1 MSNKLKKRI
10 KRTTVG
16 AMVFAAG
23 MLYILLSHD
32 VDNNT
37 ELILFLGAYLIMGED
52 IIRTAAKNIGH
63 GQLFDENF
71 LMSVATIGAFFVGSY
86 PEAAAVMLFYQIGE
100 CFQSYA
106 VNKSRKSI
114 SDLMDIRPDHANV
127 IRDGIPVQVS
137 PEEVKIGEIIQV
149 KPGEKVPLDAVIT
162 KGSTSLN
169 TMALTGESIPLDIQE
184 GGQIIS
190 GCVNLT
196 GVIEAQ
202 VQREFGESTV
212 SKILNLME
220 TSSSKKANVENFIT
234 RFSRYYTPIV
244 VFAALFLAVIPSILT
259 GKPDVWIYRA
269 LSFLVISCPCAFV
282 VSVPLTFFGGIGAAG
297 REGILVKG
305 GNYLE
310 ALAHAEIVVMDKT
323 GTLTQGV
330 FSVTK
335 IKLASQ
341 DLSSDMTSEK
351 LLELAAYA
359 ESQSSHPIS
368 LSILK
373 AFHQEIDSSRI
384 SDIHELAGFGVS
396 ALLDGKEVLAGN
408 DKLIRE
414 KQIADHGML
423 ERCGKEESGTVVHI
437 AIDGNYCGYLVISD
451 TVRADSAAAV
461 KELYQQQSVK
471 KIVMLTG
478 DGKAVAEHIA
488 AELGIKDFYAGLLP
502 EDKVNQVERLLQEK
516 TKKGKLLFVGDGI
529 NDAPVLA
536 RADVGIAMG
545 GIGSDAAIEAAD
557 VVIMDDQPSKISR
570 AIDIA
575 KKTVMIAGENTAFA
589 IAVKL
594 VVLCLAAVGIAT
606 MWAAIFADVGVTFL
620 AVLNAMRAL
629 HLQKKKI
636 PV

>member
-1 MSNKLKKRI
+1 M
-10 KRTTVG
+10 G
-16 AMVFAAG
+16 AAVFAAG
-23 MLYILLSHD
+23 MLYVMLSKN
-32 VDNNT
+32 VDNNI

-52 IIRTAAKNIGH
+52 IIKAAVANIGQ

-71 LMSVATIGAFFVGSY
+71 LMTVATIGAFFVGSY
-86 PEAAAVMLFYQIGE
+86 PEAAAVMLFFQIGE

-127 IRDGIPVQVS
+127 IRNGVTEEVS
-137 PEEVKIGEIIQV
+137 PEEVGIGEIILI
-149 KPGEKVPLDAVIT
+149 KPGEKVPLDAVIV

-169 TMALTGESIPLDIQE
+169 TMALTGESMPMDLQE
-184 GGQIIS
+184 GGQVIS

-196 GVIEAQ
+196 GVIEAR
-202 VQREFGESTV
+202 VQRAFGESTV
-212 SKILNLME
+212 SRILNLME
-220 TSSSKKANVENFIT
+220 TSSSKKANAENFIT
-234 RFSRYYTPIV
+234 RFSKYYTPVV
-244 VFAALFLAVIPSILT
+244 VFAALLLAVIPSVIT

-297 REGILVKG
+297 KDGILIKG

-310 ALAHAEIVVMDKT
+310 ALARTEIVVMDKT
-323 GTLTQGV
+323 GTLTKGV

-335 IKLASQ
+335 TELAPQSEAEGI
-341 DLSSDMTSEK
+341 SREK

-359 ESQSSHPIS
+359 ESQSNHPIS
-368 LSILK
+368 LSVRK
-373 AFHQEIDSSRI
+373 AYQKEIESSRI
-384 SDIHELAGFGVS
+384 TDVHELAGFGVS
-396 ALLDGKEVLAGN
+396 AVLDGKEVLAGN
-408 DKLIRE
+408 DKLIRDKGIE
-414 KQIADHGML
+414 DFGML
-423 ERCGKEESGTVVHI
+423 ARCSMEESGTVVHV
-437 AIDGNYCGYLVISD
+437 AAEGRYCGYLVISD
-451 TVRADSAAAV
+451 TVREDSAQAV
-461 KELYQQQSVK
+461 KELYQQNSIK
-471 KIVMLTG
+471 KVVMLTG
-478 DGKAVAEHIA
+478 DRKSVAAHIA
-488 AELGIKDFYAGLLP
+488 GKLGIRDYYAELLP

-516 TKKGKLLFVGDGI
+516 TEKGKLLFVGDGI

-557 VVIMDDQPSKISR
+557 VVIMDDQPSKISH
-570 AIDIA
+570 AISIA
-575 KKTVMIAGENTAFA
+575 RKTVAIAGENTAFA

-594 VVLCLAAVGIAT
+594 LVLGLAAVGIAT

-629 HLQKKKI
+629 KFQKEKI
-636 PV
+636 HA